1 MVDYQLIAELFEAL
15 NIVAKS
21 SELELENLIWIIK
34 RLASNDPIGAI
45 DEILES
51 FKLNSSE
58 FKELEKLIQNFA
70 PKISKKEDKPKEGDK
85 LWELIDH
92 LDDKKETKTNDKK
105 ADDNVQITLT
115 TAEFEKMRAIFQNPD
130 KDKK

>member
-105 ADDNVQITLT
+105 VDDNVQITLT

>member
-34 RLASNDPIGAI
+34 HLASNDPIGAI

-70 PKISKKEDKPKEGDK
+70 PKMAKKDNKPKEGDK

-105 ADDNVQITLT
+105 TDDNVQITLT
-115 TAEFEKMRAIFQNPD
+115 TAEFEKMRAIFQHQD

>member
-34 RLASNDPIGAI
+34 HLASNDPIGAI

-70 PKISKKEDKPKEGDK
+70 PKMAKKDNKPKEGDK

-105 ADDNVQITLT
+105 TDDNVQITLT
-115 TAEFEKMRAIFQNPD
+115 TAEFEKMRAIFQNQD

>member
-1 MVDYQLIAELFEAL
+1 MVDYKLIAELFEAL

-34 RLASNDPIGAI
+34 HLASNDPIGAI

-70 PKISKKEDKPKEGDK
+70 PKMAKKDNKPKEGDK

-105 ADDNVQITLT
+105 TDDNVQITLT
-115 TAEFEKMRAIFQNPD
+115 TAEFEKMRAIFQNQD

>member
-15 NIVAKS
+15 NIVSKS

-34 RLASNDPIGAI
+34 HLASNDPIGAI

-70 PKISKKEDKPKEGDK
+70 PKMAKKENKPKEGDK

-105 ADDNVQITLT
+105 TDDNVQITLT
-115 TAEFEKMRAIFQNPD
+115 TAEFEKMRAIFQNQD

>member
-34 RLASNDPIGAI
+34 HLASNDPIGAI

-51 FKLNSSE
+51 FKLNTSE

-70 PKISKKEDKPKEGDK
+70 PKMAKKENKPKEGDK

-115 TAEFEKMRAIFQNPD
+115 TAEFEKMRAIFQNQD

>member
-15 NIVAKS
+15 NIVSKS

-34 RLASNDPIGAI
+34 HLASNDPIGAI

-58 FKELEKLIQNFA
+58 FKELEKVVQNFA
-70 PKISKKEDKPKEGDK
+70 PKMAKKENKPKEGDK

-105 ADDNVQITLT
+105 TDDNVQITLT
-115 TAEFEKMRAIFQNPD
+115 TAEFEKMRAIFQNQD

>member
-34 RLASNDPIGAI
+34 HLASNDPIGAI

-70 PKISKKEDKPKEGDK
+70 PKMTKKENKPKEGDK

-115 TAEFEKMRAIFQNPD
+115 TAEFEKMRAIFQNQD

>member
-1 MVDYQLIAELFEAL
+1 MVDYQLITELFEAL

-34 RLASNDPIGAI
+34 HLASNDPIGAI

-70 PKISKKEDKPKEGDK
+70 PKMAKKDNKPKEGDK

-105 ADDNVQITLT
+105 TDDNVQITLT
-115 TAEFEKMRAIFQNPD
+115 TAEFEKMRAIFQNQD

>member
-34 RLASNDPIGAI
+34 HLASNDPIGAI

-70 PKISKKEDKPKEGDK
+70 PKMAKKENKPKEGDK

-105 ADDNVQITLT
+105 TDDNVQITLT
-115 TAEFEKMRAIFQNPD
+115 TAEFEKMRAIFQNQD

>member
-15 NIVAKS
+15 NIVSKS

-34 RLASNDPIGAI
+34 HLASNDPIGAI

-58 FKELEKLIQNFA
+58 FKELEKVVQNFA
-70 PKISKKEDKPKEGDK
+70 PKMAKKENKPKEGDK

-115 TAEFEKMRAIFQNPD
+115 TAEFEKMRAIFQNQD

>member
-58 FKELEKLIQNFA
+58 FKELEKLIQNFV

>member
-58 FKELEKLIQNFA
+58 FKELEKLIQNFV
-70 PKISKKEDKPKEGDK
+70 PKMAKKEDKPKEGDK

>member
-15 NIVAKS
+15 NIVSKS

-34 RLASNDPIGAI
+34 HLASNDPIGAI

-70 PKISKKEDKPKEGDK
+70 PKMAKKENKPKEGDK

-115 TAEFEKMRAIFQNPD
+115 TAEFEKMRAIFQNQD

>member
-34 RLASNDPIGAI
+34 HLASNDPIGAI

-70 PKISKKEDKPKEGDK
+70 PKMAKKDNKPKEGDK

-105 ADDNVQITLT
+105 TDDNVQITLT
-115 TAEFEKMRAIFQNPD
+115 TAEFEKMHAIFQNQD

>member
-34 RLASNDPIGAI
+34 HLASNDPIGAI

-70 PKISKKEDKPKEGDK
+70 PKMAKKENKPKEGDK

-115 TAEFEKMRAIFQNPD
+115 TAEFEKMRAIFQNQD

>member
-70 PKISKKEDKPKEGDK
+70 PKISKKEEKPKEGDK